1 MLNNFRIFDPKII
14 WPKNGIISIF
24 KFSDKSQDWLI
35 PNKSNV
41 AKNWP
46 FPGEFQSSSEF
57 LEDSRSD
64 KILEYRT
71 TN

>member
-1 MLNNFRIFDPKII
+1 M
-14 WPKNGIISIF
+14 
-24 KFSDKSQDWLI
+24 
-35 PNKSNV
+35 PNKSNL

-64 KILEYRT
+64 KILEFHIKNQLSWQKLSGKKALYVEFSE
-71 TN
+71 N